1 MELVDFLRETQASIR
16 EEIEKDVAPGAAPVP
31 AEAVFTEQVMTHMA
45 DEGITFEPTVCHYEA
60 KVGGSIGGKSAAY
73 KVRISGYSVSETT
86 DENGSPD
93 RLDLFVS
100 LYKALDEI
108 ESLPDQEVGKAAKEG
123 LQFLRF
129 CATGQLAGKLDETN
143 DAYALVTEVERIF
156 KTLDN
161 IRIFIITD
169 ALVKT
174 RTYAPHDVE
183 GKQVRLEVMDIQRLF
198 NHWQQG
204 RPRDELI
211 VNFQDL
217 CGTALPSVWV
227 PGSGDDEYDYA
238 LTAVPGE
245 ALRFLYE
252 KYGPRILEANVRSFL
267 GVNSKGVN
275 KGIRDSLRNNPDRF
289 MAYNNGIVVVADAAK
304 LDRAKDGSTGI
315 LWLQG
320 MQIVNGGQTTASI
333 YFAKKKNP
341 EIDLSNVRVPAKII
355 VLRNGQGDDEE
366 LISNISRYANSQNV
380 VKQSDLS
387 ANKPFHRE
395 LEKLSMRTYCPDG
408 VGRWFYERSA
418 GSYKVMLEK
427 EATTPAQKKKL
438 QVAIPTFRK
447 ITKPDLAKFL
457 LTWEQRPH
465 VVGLGSQKNF
475 QAFMDELAER
485 EGAGGNVIPDQEQF
499 KEMIAKAI
507 LFKSA
512 QKIIRPLF
520 PAFQGNITV
529 YTVSV
534 LALKMGNNF
543 NFQRVWQE
551 QAISLHLQRQL
562 ATWAHEVNEALHR
575 GARGKMISEWA
586 KKQECWG
593 QVSDTCYS
601 ELAKNIPE
609 HFIPETLK

>member
-1 MELVDFLRETQASIR
+1 MELVDFLRDTQASVR
-16 EEIEKDVAPGAAPVP
+16 EEVLKDIAPGEAPVP
-31 AEAVFTEQVMTHMA
+31 AEAVFTEHVMAHMA
-45 DEGITFEPTVCHYEA
+45 DEGITFEPTVCHYGA
-60 KVGGSIGGKSAAY
+60 KVGSY
-73 KVRISGYSVSETT
+73 KVKISGYSVSDTT
-86 DENGSPD
+86 DELGNPD

-100 LYKALDEI
+100 LYKGLEDIEDIPDTEI
-108 ESLPDQEVGKAAKEG
+108 GRAAKQG
-123 LQFLRF
+123 LHFLKF
-129 CATGQLAGKLDETN
+129 CATGKLSEALDETN
-143 DAYALVTEVERIF
+143 EAYPLVTEVERIF
-156 KTLDN
+156 TALDS
-161 IRIFIITD
+161 IRIFVITD
-169 ALVKT
+169 GQVKT
-174 RTYAPHDVE
+174 RNYAPQDIE

-204 RPRDELI
+204 RPRDELV

-227 PGSGDDEYDYA
+227 PGAGDDEYDYA

-267 GVNSKGVN
+267 GVGSRGVN
-275 KGIRDSLRNNPDRF
+275 KGIRDSLRSNPDRF

-304 LDRAKDGSTGI
+304 LDRTPDGSTGI

-333 YFAKKKNP
+333 YFAKKKTP
-341 EIDLSNVRVPAKII
+341 EIDLSSVRVPAKII

-395 LEKLSMRTYCPDG
+395 LEKLSLRTYCPDG

-427 EATTPAQKKKL
+427 EAATVVQKKKL
-438 QVAIPTFRK
+438 QAAIPPYRK

-457 LTWEQRPH
+457 FAWDQKPH

-475 QAFMDELAER
+475 QAFMDELGER
-485 EGAGGNVIPDQEQF
+485 ESSGEDVIPDQNQF

-512 QKIIRPLF
+512 QKLIRPLF

-534 LALKMGNNF
+534 LALKLGRVF
-543 NFQRVWQE
+543 DFKRVWQA
-551 QAISLHLQRQL
+551 QNISPELQRQL
-562 ATWAHEVNEALHR
+562 VTWAREVNEALHR
-575 GARGKMISEWA
+575 GASGRMISEWA
-586 KKQECWG
+586 KKLECWSL
-593 QVSDTCYS
+593 VRDFKYS
-601 ELAKNIPE
+601 EADTNIPE
-609 HFIPETLK
+609 IR

>member
-1 MELVDFLRETQASIR
+1 MELVDFLRETQASVR
-16 EEIEKDVAPGAAPVP
+16 EEIIKDVAPGETPVP

-45 DEGITFEPTVCHYEA
+45 AEGITFEPIVCHYEA
-60 KVGGSIGGKSAAY
+60 RVGGKIGGTTAVY
-73 KVRISGYSVSETT
+73 KVRISGYSVSDST
-86 DENGSPD
+86 DENGQPD

-100 LYKALDEI
+100 LYKDLDDI
-108 ESLPDQEVGKAAKEG
+108 ESLPDQEVGKAAKES
-123 LQFLRF
+123 LQFLKL
-129 CATGQLAGKLDETN
+129 CATGQLSGKLDETN
-143 DAYALVTEVERIF
+143 DAYALVTEVARIF
-156 KTLDN
+156 KDLDS
-161 IRIFIITD
+161 IRIFVITD

-204 RPRDELI
+204 RPRDELV

-227 PGSGDDEYDYA
+227 PGSGEDEYDYA

-267 GVNSKGVN
+267 GVGGKGVN
-275 KGIRDSLRNNPDRF
+275 KGIRDSLKDNPERF

-304 LDRAKDGSTGI
+304 LDRASDGTTGI

-341 EIDLSNVRVPAKII
+341 ELDLTNVRVPAKII
-355 VLRNGQGDDEE
+355 VLRNGVGDDEE
-366 LISNISRYANSQNV
+366 LISNISRFANSQNV

-427 EATTPAQKKKL
+427 EATTPVQKKKL
-438 QVAIPTFRK
+438 QTNIPNSRK
-447 ITKPDLAKFL
+447 LTKPDLAKFL
-457 LTWEQRPH
+457 FSWDQKPNI
-465 VVGLGSQKNF
+465 VGLGSQKNF
-475 QAFMDELAER
+475 QAFMDEIAEK
-485 EGAGGNVIPDQEQF
+485 EAAGNDVTPDQKQY

-507 LFKSA
+507 LFKCA

-529 YTVSV
+529 YTISI
-534 LALKMGNNF
+534 
-543 NFQRVWQE
+543 
-551 QAISLHLQRQL
+551 ISLKLGERFDFRKIWLEQSISSQL
-562 ATWAHEVNEALHR
+562 HNQIITWSHEVNEALQK
-575 GARGKMISEWA
+575 GANGKMISEWA
-586 KKQECWG
+586 KKQECWLI
-593 QVSDTCYS
+593 VKDYSYS
-601 ELAKNIPE
+601 EPISNIPE
-609 HFIPETLK
+609 TV

>member
-1 MELVDFLRETQASIR
+1 MELVDFLRDTQASVR
-16 EEIEKDVAPGAAPVP
+16 EEVLKDIAPGEAPVP
-31 AEAVFTEQVMTHMA
+31 AEAVFTEHVMAHMA
-45 DEGITFEPTVCHYEA
+45 DEGITFEPTVCHYGA
-60 KVGGSIGGKSAAY
+60 KVGSY
-73 KVRISGYSVSETT
+73 KVKISGYSVSDTT
-86 DENGSPD
+86 DELGNPD

-100 LYKALDEI
+100 LYKGLEDIEDIPDTEI
-108 ESLPDQEVGKAAKEG
+108 GRAAKQG
-123 LQFLRF
+123 LHFLKF
-129 CATGQLAGKLDETN
+129 CATGKLSEALDETN
-143 DAYALVTEVERIF
+143 EAYPLVTEVERIF
-156 KTLDN
+156 TALDS
-161 IRIFIITD
+161 IRIFVITD
-169 ALVKT
+169 GQVKT
-174 RTYAPHDVE
+174 RNYAPQDIE

-204 RPRDELI
+204 RPRDELV

-227 PGSGDDEYDYA
+227 PGAGDDEYDYA

-267 GVNSKGVN
+267 GVGSRGVN
-275 KGIRDSLRNNPDRF
+275 KGIRDSLRSNPDRF

-304 LDRAKDGSTGI
+304 LDRTPDGSTGI

-341 EIDLSNVRVPAKII
+341 EIDLSSVRVPAKII

-395 LEKLSMRTYCPDG
+395 LEKLSLRTYCPDG

-427 EATTPAQKKKL
+427 EAATVVQKKKL
-438 QVAIPTFRK
+438 QAAIPPYRK

-457 LTWEQRPH
+457 FAWDQKPH

-475 QAFMDELAER
+475 QAFMDELGER
-485 EGAGGNVIPDQEQF
+485 ENSGEDVIPDQNQF

-512 QKIIRPLF
+512 QKLIRPLF

-534 LALKMGNNF
+534 LALKLGRVF
-543 NFQRVWQE
+543 DFKRVWQA
-551 QAISLHLQRQL
+551 QNISPELQRQL
-562 ATWAHEVNEALHR
+562 VAWAREVNEALHR
-575 GARGKMISEWA
+575 GASGRMISEWA
-586 KKQECWG
+586 KKLECWSL
-593 QVSDTCYS
+593 VRDFKYS
-601 ELAKNIPE
+601 EADTNIPE
-609 HFIPETLK
+609 IR

>member
-1 MELVDFLRETQASIR
+1 MELVDFLRDTQASVR
-16 EEIEKDVAPGAAPVP
+16 EEVLKDIAPGEAPVP
-31 AEAVFTEQVMTHMA
+31 AEAVFTEHVMAHMA
-45 DEGITFEPTVCHYEA
+45 DEGITFEPTVCHYGA
-60 KVGGSIGGKSAAY
+60 KVGSY
-73 KVRISGYSVSETT
+73 KVKISGYSVSDTT
-86 DENGSPD
+86 DELGNPD

-100 LYKALDEI
+100 LYKGLEDIEDIPDTEI
-108 ESLPDQEVGKAAKEG
+108 GRAAKQG
-123 LQFLRF
+123 LHFLKF
-129 CATGQLAGKLDETN
+129 CATGKLSEALDETN
-143 DAYALVTEVERIF
+143 EAYPLVTEVERIF
-156 KTLDN
+156 TALDS
-161 IRIFIITD
+161 IRIFVITD
-169 ALVKT
+169 GQVKT
-174 RTYAPHDVE
+174 RNYAPQDIE

-204 RPRDELI
+204 RPRDELV

-227 PGSGDDEYDYA
+227 PGAGDDEYDYA

-267 GVNSKGVN
+267 GVGSRGVN
-275 KGIRDSLRNNPDRF
+275 KGIRDSLRSNPDRF

-304 LDRAKDGSTGI
+304 LDRTPDGSTGI

-341 EIDLSNVRVPAKII
+341 EIDLSSVRVPAKII

-395 LEKLSMRTYCPDG
+395 LEKLSLRTYCPDG

-427 EATTPAQKKKL
+427 EAATVVQKKKL
-438 QVAIPTFRK
+438 QAAIPPYRK

-457 LTWEQRPH
+457 FAWDQKPH

-475 QAFMDELAER
+475 QAFMDELGER
-485 EGAGGNVIPDQEQF
+485 ENSGEDVIPDQNQF

-512 QKIIRPLF
+512 QKLIRPLF

-534 LALKMGNNF
+534 LALKLGRVF
-543 NFQRVWQE
+543 DFKRVWQA
-551 QAISLHLQRQL
+551 QNISPELQRQL
-562 ATWAHEVNEALHR
+562 VTWAREVNEALHR
-575 GARGKMISEWA
+575 GASGRMISEWA
-586 KKQECWG
+586 KKLECWSL
-593 QVSDTCYS
+593 VRDFKYS
-601 ELAKNIPE
+601 EADTNIPE
-609 HFIPETLK
+609 IR

>member
-1 MELVDFLRETQASIR
+1 MELVDFLRETQISIR
-16 EEIEKDVAPGAAPVP
+16 EEVVKDVAPGEAPMP
-31 AEAVFTEQVMTHMA
+31 AEAVFTEHVMRHMA
-45 DEGITFEPTVCHYEA
+45 DEGITFEPTVCHYGA
-60 KVGGSIGGKSAAY
+60 TVANHKLK
-73 KVRISGYSVSETT
+73 ISGYSVSDTV
-86 DENGSPD
+86 DDQGNPD

-100 LYKALDEI
+100 LYKELEDI
-108 ESLPDQEVGKAAKEG
+108 ESIPDSEVGRAAKQG
-123 LQFLRF
+123 LHFLKF
-129 CATGQLAGKLDETN
+129 CATGRLSKELDETN
-143 DAYALVTEVERIF
+143 EAYPLVTEVERIF
-156 KTLDN
+156 DTLDN
-161 IRIFIITD
+161 IRIFVITD
-169 ALVKT
+169 GQVKT
-174 RTYAPHDVE
+174 RDYAPQDIE
-183 GKQVRLEVMDIQRLF
+183 GKQVRLEIMDIQRLF

-204 RPRDELI
+204 RPRDELV

-227 PGSGDDEYDYA
+227 PGAGDDEYDYA

-267 GVNSKGVN
+267 GVGSKGVN
-275 KGIRDSLRNNPDRF
+275 KGIRDSLRDNPDRF

-304 LDRAKDGSTGI
+304 LDRAVDGSAGI

-341 EIDLSNVRVPAKII
+341 DIDLSSVRVPAKII
-355 VLRNGQGDDEE
+355 VLRNGPGGDEE

-427 EATTPAQKKKL
+427 EAATSVQKRKL
-438 QVAIPTFRK
+438 QSAIPPNRK

-457 LTWEQRPH
+457 FTWEQKPNM
-465 VVGLGSQKNF
+465 VGLGSQKNF
-475 QAFMDELAER
+475 QAFMDELGER
-485 EGAGGNVIPDQEQF
+485 EGAGENVIPDQGQF

-512 QKIIRPLF
+512 QKVIRPLF

-529 YTVSV
+529 YTVSI
-534 LALKMGNNF
+534 LALKQGDRF
-543 NFQRVWQE
+543 DFQRIWQD
-551 QAISLHLQRQL
+551 QAISPQLKKQL
-562 ATWAHEVNEALHR
+562 ATWAYEVNEALHR
-575 GARGKMISEWA
+575 GADGKMISEWA
-586 KKQECWG
+586 KKIECWAL
-593 QVSDTCYS
+593 VRDFRYS
-601 ELAKNIPE
+601 EASADIPE
-609 HFIPETLK
+609 IN

>member
-1 MELVDFLRETQASIR
+1 MELVDFLQETQSSIR
-16 EEIEKDVAPGAAPVP
+16 EEVLKDTAPGEAPAS
-31 AEAVFTEQVMTHMA
+31 AEAIFTEHVMRHMA
-45 DEGITFEPTVCHYEA
+45 DEGISFEPTVCHYGA
-60 KVGGSIGGKSAAY
+60 MIGAY
-73 KVRISGYSVSETT
+73 KVKISGYSVSDTT
-86 DENGSPD
+86 DDQGNPD

-100 LYKALDEI
+100 LYKGLENLESVPDTEI
-108 ESLPDQEVGKAAKEG
+108 SRSAKQG
-123 LQFLRF
+123 LHFLKF
-129 CATGQLAGKLDETN
+129 CATGKLSKAIDETN
-143 DAYALVTEVERIF
+143 EVYPLVTEVEQIF
-156 KTLDN
+156 KDLDS
-161 IRIFIITD
+161 IRIFVITD
-169 ALVKT
+169 GQVKT
-174 RTYAPHDVE
+174 RNYAPQDIE

-204 RPRDELI
+204 RPRDELV
-211 VNFQDL
+211 VNFEDL

-227 PGSGDDEYDYA
+227 PGIGDDEYDYA

-304 LDRAKDGSTGI
+304 LDRAADGSMGI

-341 EIDLSNVRVPAKII
+341 EIDLGSVRVPAKII
-355 VLRNGQGDDEE
+355 VLRNGQEGDEE

-395 LEKLSMRTYCPDG
+395 LEKLSLRTYCPDG

-427 EATTPAQKKKL
+427 EASTPIQKKKL
-438 QVAIPTFRK
+438 QAAIPNYRK

-457 LTWEQRPH
+457 LTWEQKPH
-465 VVGLGSQKNF
+465 IVGLGSQKNF
-475 QAFMDELAER
+475 QAFMDELDER
-485 EGAGGNVIPDQEQF
+485 EQLGENTLPDQNSF
-499 KEMIAKAI
+499 KQIIAKAI
-507 LFKSA
+507 LFKTA
-512 QKIIRPLF
+512 QKVIRPLF
-520 PAFQGNITV
+520 PAFQGNVTV
-529 YTVSV
+529 YTVSI
-534 LALKMGNNF
+534 LALKIGDNLNF
-543 NFQRVWQE
+543 NKIWQE
-551 QAISLHLQRQL
+551 QAISLQLQQQL
-562 ATWAHEVNEALHR
+562 AIWAHEVNQALHE
-575 GARGKMISEWA
+575 GAKGKMISEWA
-586 KKQECWG
+586 KKLECWSS
-593 QVSDTCYS
+593 VRDTSYS
-601 ELAKNIPE
+601 VESTKIPE
-609 HFIPETLK
+609 IIYPL

>member
-1 MELVDFLRETQASIR
+1 MELVDFLRDTQASIR
-16 EEIEKDVAPGAAPVP
+16 EEIVKEAAPGEAPVP
-31 AEAVFTEQVMTHMA
+31 AEAVFTEHVMTHMA
-45 DEGITFEPTVCHYEA
+45 DEGITFEPTVCHYGA
-60 KVGGSIGGKSAAY
+60 KVGSY
-73 KVRISGYSVSETT
+73 KVKISGYSVSDTT
-86 DENGSPD
+86 DEQGNPD

-100 LYKALDEI
+100 LYKGLEDIEDIPDPEI
-108 ESLPDQEVGKAAKEG
+108 GRAAKQG
-123 LQFLRF
+123 LHFLKF
-129 CATGQLAGKLDETN
+129 CATGKLSEELDETN
-143 DAYALVTEVERIF
+143 EAYPLVTEVERIF
-156 KTLDN
+156 KTLDS
-161 IRIFIITD
+161 IRIFVITD
-169 ALVKT
+169 GQVKT
-174 RTYAPHDVE
+174 RNYAPQDIE
-183 GKQVRLEVMDIQRLF
+183 GKQVRLEVMDIHRLF

-204 RPRDELI
+204 RPRDELV

-227 PGSGDDEYDYA
+227 PGAGDDEYDYA
-238 LTAVPGE
+238 LTAIPGE

-267 GVNSKGVN
+267 GVGSRGVN

-304 LDRAKDGSTGI
+304 LDRTADGSTGI

-341 EIDLSNVRVPAKII
+341 DIDLSSVRVPAKII
-355 VLRNGQGDDEE
+355 VLRNGQGNDEE

-427 EATTPAQKKKL
+427 EATTVVQKKKL
-438 QVAIPTFRK
+438 QLAIPTYRK

-457 LTWEQRPH
+457 FTWEQKPH

-475 QAFMDELAER
+475 QAFMDELGER
-485 EGAGGNVIPDQEQF
+485 ENIGEDVIPDQKEF
-499 KEMIAKAI
+499 KDMIAKAI

-529 YTVSV
+529 YTISI
-534 LALKMGNNF
+534 LALKLGQNF
-543 NFQRVWQE
+543 NFDRVWQE
-551 QAISLHLQRQL
+551 QAISPQLQIQL
-562 ATWAHEVNEALHR
+562 AAWAHEVNEALHR
-575 GARGKMISEWA
+575 GADGKMISEWA
-586 KKQECWG
+586 KKLDCWW
-593 QVSDTCYS
+593 QVRDFRYS
-601 ELAKNIPE
+601 EAATDIPE
-609 HFIPETLK
+609 IS

>member
-1 MELVDFLRETQASIR
+1 MELVDFLRETQGAIR
-16 EEIEKDVAPGAAPVP
+16 DEVEKDIGPGEAPVP
-31 AEAVFTEQVMTHMA
+31 PEAIFTEHVMTHMA

-60 KVGGSIGGKSAAY
+60 KVGTY
-73 KVRISGYSVSETT
+73 KVKISGYSVSDTT
-86 DENGSPD
+86 DDSGNPD

-100 LYKALDEI
+100 LYKGLGEL
-108 ESLPDQEVGKAAKEG
+108 ESLPDADVGKAAKEG

-129 CATGQLAGKLDETN
+129 CATGQLSGKLDETN

-156 KTLDN
+156 RTLDS

-169 ALVKT
+169 ALAKT
-174 RTYAPHDVE
+174 RNYAPHSVE

-204 RPRDELI
+204 RPRDELV
-211 VNFQDL
+211 VNFKDL

-252 KYGPRILEANVRSFL
+252 KYGPRVLEANVRSFL
-267 GVNSKGVN
+267 GVSSKGVN
-275 KGIRDSLRNNPDRF
+275 KGIRDSLRDNPARF
-289 MAYNNGIVVVADAAK
+289 MAYNNGIVVVADQAK
-304 LDRAKDGSTGI
+304 LDTAADGSTGI

-333 YFAKKKNP
+333 YFAKKKHP
-341 EIDLSNVRVPAKII
+341 DIDLSNVRVPAKII
-355 VLRNGQGDDEE
+355 VLRSGRADDEE
-366 LISNISRYANSQNV
+366 LIANISRYANSQNV

-427 EATTPAQKKKL
+427 EATTPTQKKKL
-438 QVAIPTFRK
+438 QAAIPPYRK
-447 ITKPDLAKFL
+447 LTKPDLAKFL
-457 LTWEQRPH
+457 FAWDQKPYI
-465 VVGLGSQKNF
+465 VSLGSQKNF
-475 QAFMDELAER
+475 QVFMDELTEKESAT
-485 EGAGGNVIPDQEQF
+485 EGSVPNQEQY
-499 KEMIAKAI
+499 KEMVAKAI

-512 QKIIRPLF
+512 HKIIRPLF
-520 PAFQGNITV
+520 PAFQANITA
-529 YTVSV
+529 YTVSI
-534 LALKMGNNF
+534 LALKLGGTLNLN
-543 NFQRVWQE
+543 RIWLE
-551 QAISLHLQRQL
+551 QSISSELHQQI
-562 ATWAHEVNEALHR
+562 AKWAGEVNETLHR
-575 GARGKMISEWA
+575 GASGKMISEWA
-586 KKQECWG
+586 KKIECWWM
-593 QVSDTCYS
+593 VRDNAYS
-601 ELAKNIPE
+601 SVRQDIPE
-609 HFIPETLK
+609 LIL